1 MNEGIEGR
9 DRAGRPDWHPP
20 ARSTPPPRVRN
31 WRPMVAAV
39 LVFSG
44 SFATAYGCWR
54 GYAAARGVVAP
65 LVVEGDATRQLV
77 EATRPVHARAKVRA
91 ALRALGLSL
100 FWLAI
105 AMYGLYLVTV
115 GVGVA
120 G

>member
-1 MNEGIEGR
+1 
-9 DRAGRPDWHPP
+9 
-20 ARSTPPPRVRN
+20 
-31 WRPMVAAV
+31 MVAAV

-65 LVVEGDATRQLV
+65 LVVEGDQTRRLID
-77 EATRPVHARAKVRA
+77 ASRPIRARARVRA
-91 ALRALGLSL
+91 GLRSLGLSL

-105 AMYGLYLVTV
+105 SMYGLYLVTV